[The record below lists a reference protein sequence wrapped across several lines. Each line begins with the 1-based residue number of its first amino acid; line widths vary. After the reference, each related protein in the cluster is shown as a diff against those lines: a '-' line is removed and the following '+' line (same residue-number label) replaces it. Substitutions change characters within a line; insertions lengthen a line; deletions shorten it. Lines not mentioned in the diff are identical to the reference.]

1 MIALSCLFLV
11 LLAVAALA
19 DRYGVDSRIE
29 SDDPRR
35 PLYPVGIT

>member
-1 MIALSCLFLV
+1 MIALSFLFLV